1 MPYLKKKIMINIK
14 TLLVGAI
21 LISATTLQAQKETNA
36 KPAAQKVKQINL
48 KTEAPE
54 ARAKHQ
60 TEQMTAMLDLTESQ
74 IVSISDLNL
83 KVQKKLEAIKVS
95 QMSEEKKKEFIQG
108 NLNDRMNV
116 LKTLLTESQFEEY
129 SASLKK

>member
-1 MPYLKKKIMINIK
+1 MRNIK

-21 LISATTLQAQKETNA
+21 LISATTLQAQKETSS
-36 KPAAQKVKQINL
+36 KPVAQKVKQINL
-48 KTEAPE
+48 ISEAPE

-83 KVQKKLEAIKVS
+83 KVQKKIEAIKVS
-95 QMSEEKKKEFIQG
+95 QMAEEKKKDFIQG

>member
-1 MPYLKKKIMINIK
+1 MRNIK

-74 IVSISDLNL
+74 IVSISDF
-83 KVQKKLEAIKVS
+83 KFESAKKIRS
-95 QMSEEKKKEFIQG
+95 H
-108 NLNDRMNV
+108 
-116 LKTLLTESQFEEY
+116 
-129 SASLKK
+129 